1 MRFCGRL
8 PQINKLAVIIV
19 RILQE
24 FPDWRD
30 QYIVDVQTAKDKLAC
45 NNFTVN
51 KKKLAAD
58 IYSLPANHHQ
68 TFFVR
73 LVYEEP
79 IYRMFFAKAIQRSVW
94 FSDPLYGYTFAE
106 AEQFRNDPKRR
117 GQILCGA
124 KIVQNSAAERLLG
137 MVGRISPS
145 QPVSAVRPEKD
156 CDFTGIRVYDKG
168 NVLSEF
174 IYTDAAL
181 LRLSEDCDAAETVEY
196 LNHLHFKIENI
207 IGKGYDNPVSADS
220 SSNGI

>member
-1 MRFCGRL
+1 M
-8 PQINKLAVIIV
+8 

-24 FPDWRD
+24 YPDWRD
-30 QYIVDVQTAKDKLAC
+30 QYIVDVHTAKDELAA

-51 KKKLAAD
+51 KKKLVAD

-106 AEQFRNDPKRR
+106 AEQFKNDPKRK

-124 KIVQNSAAERLLG
+124 KIVPNSAAERLMG

-145 QPVSAVRPEKD
+145 QPVSAVRPDKD
-156 CDFTGIRVYDKG
+156 CDFTGIRVYDSG
-168 NVLSEF
+168 NALSEF
-174 IYTDAAL
+174 IYTNASL
-181 LRLSEDCDAAETVEY
+181 LRLSEEYDVEETVEY
-196 LNHLHFKIENI
+196 LNHLHLKIENI
-207 IGKGYDNPVSADS
+207 IGKGFESSAANEGHS
-220 SSNGI
+220 I